1 MPGITKLA
9 SEYSK
14 DGLNVL
20 LFPTD
25 QVTIKGFLS
34 LLRFSRASED
44 DLISLRWLEGC
55 YIYGSREFRLGLGLG
70 LG

>member
-1 MPGITKLA
+1 MFPDSEFALLLLVSSALSKSVNSIGQMPGITKLA

-25 QVTIKGFLS
+25 QVRLS
-34 LLRFSRASED
+34 LDRLR
-44 DLISLRWLEGC
+44 
-55 YIYGSREFRLGLGLG
+55 RLFYVYS
-70 LG
+70 